1 MDRLW
6 HHLPAAVADVVLFF
20 FCPWRIGPARR
31 LEWRDYS
38 PIDQALTL
46 RPELNKTKREVQIP
60 VDPEHT
66 PELMAII
73 ERQQARRRPDCPFIF
88 HGKLCRTVRFDENGN
103 RRAQPTSHAVR
114 RGDGYRTRPLSA
126 NRPALPLKSICPGS
140 RRRHGAIRR
149 APRLQA
155 IRPLLRR

>member
-1 MDRLW
+1 VDRLW

-73 ERQQARRRPDCPFIF
+73 ERQLARRRPDCPFIF
-88 HGKLCRTVRFDENGN
+88 HGKLCGTARFDQARHPPAMPRGLPKAMGP
-103 RRAQPTSHAVR
+103 RVHRHRLLHAPAQR
-114 RGDGYRTRPLSA
+114 LDGG
-126 NRPALPLKSICPGS
+126 PGS
-140 RRRHGAIRR
+140 PH
-149 APRLQA
+149 PT
-155 IRPLLRR
+155 